1 MDIVLILFI
10 LLKGLRQ
17 ERELSLIERLAN
29 NKNANN
35 KNVVIVNDDDGYTE
49 RHAKAPTH
57 LIERLAN
64 NKNEGKHTRTQH

>member
-1 MDIVLILFI
+1 MDIVLILLI

-29 NKNANN
+29 YKNANY

-49 RHAKAPTH
+49 RNAEAPTH

-64 NKNEGKHTRTQH
+64 NKNERKHTRTQH